1 MRLAAKLILLFLVG
15 LSLIAGL
22 FSYLTIQ
29 QDQRLAI
36 IEHEQHAADI
46 AASLKPS
53 IEQAIGKPTAT
64 ELARTFDQSTRSLR
78 HVRVRWVEF
87 SAGSDRSRLPSV
99 PMEMIVTTRE
109 ITTVSMPNASGQD
122 FLYTYLPVESTD
134 EKAKNARIEI
144 SAPDPGADD
153 RLRRS
158 LRSSLIALLGVTTLS
173 GLVIFLGGI
182 KMVGEPLNRLIDKVH
197 RVGRGDFSQPV
208 VLSSNDELGKL
219 GTALNEMCGQLNA
232 QRERIETEATSRLA
246 AVEQLRRAERLNMVG
261 RMAAGIAHEIG
272 TPLNV
277 VTGRAELIASGQ
289 LSDHE
294 SRSSALTIQAEAQRI
309 TKIIRELLDFARQS
323 TPQRSTLDLV
333 ALIKSTVNLME
344 PLVAKHDATLEVS
357 LPESSMLANVDPGQ
371 IQQVLTNLIINAAQA
386 ADRDGQVRIAI
397 SQVRTKPDGEDG
409 KVGPYCKI
417 EIRDNGKG
425 LPDSERQHI
434 FEPFF
439 TTKDVGEGTGLGLS
453 ISHGIVQ
460 EHQGWIEV
468 ESELGV
474 GSCFSILLPTA
485 DDKELTS

>member
-1 MRLAAKLILLFLVG
+1 MRLAAKLILLYLVG

-22 FSYLTIQ
+22 FSYLTIR

-46 AASLKPS
+46 AAQLKPS
-53 IEQAIGKPTAT
+53 IEQAIQNQTAA
-64 ELARTFDQSTRSLR
+64 ELAQTVDRSTRSLR

-87 SAGSDRSRLPSV
+87 SGSDDGSRLPSV
-99 PMEMIVTTRE
+99 PMDMIVASRE
-109 ITTVSMPNASGQD
+109 VTTVSMPNSSGQD
-122 FLYTYLPVESTD
+122 FLYTYLPVESED
-134 EKAKNARIEI
+134 EKAKHSRIEI

-153 RLRRS
+153 RLRKS
-158 LRSSLIALLGVTTLS
+158 LVSSLIALLGVTTLS
-173 GLVIFLGGI
+173 GLVILVGGI
-182 KMVGEPLNRLIDKVH
+182 KMVGEPLNLLIDKVH

-208 VLSSNDELGKL
+208 ALSDKDELGKL
-219 GTALNEMCGQLNA
+219 GIALNEMCNQLNS
-232 QRERIETEATSRLA
+232 QRQRIETEATSRLA

-289 LSDHE
+289 LSDDE
-294 SRSSALTIQAEAQRI
+294 SRSSAIAIQAEAQRI

-323 TPQRSTLDLV
+323 APQRSTHDLI
-333 ALIKSTVNLME
+333 ALTKSTVNLMK
-344 PLVAKHDATLEVS
+344 PLVAKLGATLKES
-357 LPESSMLANVDPGQ
+357 MPDSSMLVNVDPGQ

-386 ADRDGQVRIAI
+386 TDQNGQVNISI
-397 SQVRTKPDGEDG
+397 SQVLTKPDGDDG
-409 KVGPYCKI
+409 KASPYCRI
-417 EIRDNGKG
+417 EIRDNGRG
-425 LPDSERQHI
+425 ISDADRQHI

-468 ESELGV
+468 ESESGI
-474 GSCFSILLPTA
+474 GSCFSILLPLA
-485 DDKELTS
+485 NDQEATS